1 MRLAACAF
9 VALALVPLA
18 LVAVGCAGD
27 DERALREDQAFATRG
42 SITPRVQLFGDEV
55 VARVEVI
62 VDRERFEPERIRV
75 APAFEPYEIQGE
87 PERAVREL
95 GDFSSVKWV
104 FRLRCLS
111 YGCLK
116 LVGGGPSQHLP
127 GGIPN
132 PNQSGGFGERA
143 SLRLKAAR
151 VLYEKP
157 DGGRQV
163 LTQVGWPEMQSVSR
177 VNFADTDVI
186 GFGFP
191 FEASVTP
198 LVEASYRAPPPLLA
212 GAFVAGGLALL
223 GLSGLLLAGLR
234 RREEPVA
241 VEEVIALSPLEQAL
255 VRVEAARDGPEPERR
270 EALEALAAELDPAAH
285 ADDARRLAWSPA
297 EPVPEAMDDL
307 VEAVRGA
314 DAPTG

>member
-1 MRLAACAF
+1 MRLAAYGAA
-9 VALALVPLA
+9 ALALVA
-18 LVAVGCAGD
+18 AGCARD
-27 DERALREDQAFATRG
+27 DERALREGQTLATRG
-42 SITPRVQLFGDEV
+42 SIAPRVQLFGDEV

-62 VDRERFEPERIRV
+62 VDRERFEPSRIRV
-75 APAFEPYEIQGE
+75 APSFEPYEIQGE
-87 PERAVREL
+87 PERDEREL
-95 GDFSSVKWV
+95 GGFSSVKYV

-116 LVGGGPSQHLP
+116 EVGGGPPQVEP
-127 GGIPN
+127 GGLP
-132 PNQSGGFGERA
+132 PANQTGGFGERA

-157 DGGRQV
+157 DGGTQV
-163 LTQVGWPEMQSVSR
+163 LSRVTWPEMQSVSR

-198 LVEASYRAPPPLLA
+198 LVEASYRAPPPPLLG

-223 GLSGLLLAGLR
+223 GLSGVLLTRLR
-234 RREEPVA
+234 RRDEPVA
-241 VEEVIALSPLEQAL
+241 VEEEPPLPPLEQAL
-255 VRVEAARDGPEPERR
+255 LRVEAAREGPEAERR
-270 EALEALAAELDPAAH
+270 ESLEALATELSPAAL

-297 EPVPEAMDDL
+297 EPSPEAMDEL
-307 VEAVRGA
+307 VEAVREA
-314 DAPTG
+314 DVPAG

>member
-1 MRLAACAF
+1 MRLGACI
-9 VALALVPLA
+9 VLVLT
-18 LVAVGCAGD
+18 LVATGCAGD
-27 DERALREDQAFATRG
+27 DERALRQGETLATRG

-62 VDRERFEPERIRV
+62 VDRERFEPGRIRV
-75 APAFEPYEIQGE
+75 SPAFEPYEIQGE
-87 PERAVREL
+87 PEREEREL
-95 GDFSSVKWV
+95 GAFSSVKWV

-116 LVGGGPSQHLP
+116 EIAVGPPMVLP
-127 GGIPN
+127 GGLPA
-132 PNQSGGFGERA
+132 PHQGGGFGERA

-157 DGGRQV
+157 DGGTQVLRQV
-163 LTQVGWPEMQSVSR
+163 TWPELQSVSR

-198 LVEASYRAPPPLLA
+198 LVEASYRASPPLLG

-241 VEEVIALSPLEQAL
+241 VEEEIALSPLEQAL
-255 VRVEAARDGPEPERR
+255 LRVEAARDGPESERR
-270 EALEALAAELDPAAH
+270 ESLEALAAELDPAVV

-297 EPVPEAMDDL
+297 EPSPEAMDDL
-307 VEAVRGA
+307 VEAVRRPDVPG
-314 DAPTG
+314 

>member
-1 MRLAACAF
+1 MRLGACMVF
-9 VALALVPLA
+9 VLT
-18 LVAVGCAGD
+18 LVATGCAGD
-27 DERALREDQAFATRG
+27 DERALRQGETLAARG

-62 VDRERFEPERIRV
+62 VDRERFEPGRIRV
-75 APAFEPYEIQGE
+75 SPAFEPYEIQGE
-87 PERAVREL
+87 PEREEREL
-95 GDFSSVKWV
+95 GAFSSVKWV

-116 LVGGGPSQHLP
+116 EVAGGPPMVLP

-132 PNQSGGFGERA
+132 PNQGGGFGERA

-157 DGGRQV
+157 DGGTQVLRQV
-163 LTQVGWPEMQSVSR
+163 TWPEMQSVSR

-198 LVEASYRAPPPLLA
+198 LVEASYRLPPPLVG

-223 GLSGLLLAGLR
+223 GISGLLLTGLR

-241 VEEVIALSPLEQAL
+241 VENEVALSPLEQAL
-255 VRVEAARDGPEPERR
+255 LRVEAARDGPEPERR
-270 EALEALAAELDPAAH
+270 ESLEALAAELDPAVV

-297 EPVPEAMDDL
+297 EPSPEAMDDL
-307 VEAVRGA
+307 VEAVRSPYVQG
-314 DAPTG
+314 

>member
-1 MRLAACAF
+1 MRLGACAV
-9 VALALVPLA
+9 VALALVA
-18 LVAVGCAGD
+18 AGCAGD
-27 DERALREDQAFATRG
+27 DERALREGQTLATRG
-42 SITPRVQLFGDEV
+42 SIAPRVQLFGDEV
-55 VARVEVI
+55 LARVEVI
-62 VDRERFEPERIRV
+62 VDRKRFEPSRIRV
-75 APAFEPYEIQGE
+75 APSFEPYEIQGE
-87 PERAVREL
+87 PERDEREL
-95 GDFSSVKWV
+95 GGFSSVKYE

-116 LVGGGPSQHLP
+116 EVGGGPPMVLP
-127 GGIPN
+127 GGLPN
-132 PNQSGGFGERA
+132 PNQGGGFGERA
-143 SLRLKAAR
+143 SLRLKPAR
-151 VLYEKP
+151 VLYDKP

-163 LTQVGWPEMQSVSR
+163 LSQVSWPEMQSVSR

-198 LVEASYRAPPPLLA
+198 LVKASYRPPPMLIG

-223 GLSGLLLAGLR
+223 GLSGLLLARLR

-241 VEEVIALSPLEQAL
+241 VEEAPALPPLELAL
-255 VRVEAARDGPEPERR
+255 LRVEAARDGPEAERR
-270 EALEALAAELDPAAH
+270 EALEALAAELDPTAL

-297 EPVPEAMDDL
+297 EPAPEAIDDL

-314 DAPTG
+314 DVPTG

>member
-1 MRLAACAF
+1 MRLGACAV
-9 VALALVPLA
+9 VALALVA
-18 LVAVGCAGD
+18 AGCAGD
-27 DERALREDQAFATRG
+27 DERAHREGQTFATRG

-62 VDRERFEPERIRV
+62 VDRARFEPGRIRV

-87 PERAVREL
+87 PERDEREL

-127 GGIPN
+127 GGLPN

-143 SLRLKAAR
+143 SLRLNAAR

-157 DGGRQV
+157 DGGTQV
-163 LTQVGWPEMQSVSR
+163 LSRVTWPEMQSVSR
-177 VNFADTDVI
+177 VNFADTDVV

-198 LVEASYRAPPPLLA
+198 LVEASYRAPPPLLG

-223 GLSGLLLAGLR
+223 GLSGLMIARLR
-234 RREEPVA
+234 RRDEPVVVEEEP
-241 VEEVIALSPLEQAL
+241 ELSPLEQAL
-255 VRVEAARDGPEPERR
+255 LRVEVARDGPEAERR
-270 EALEALAAELDPAAH
+270 EALEALAVALDQGAL

-297 EPVPEAMDDL
+297 EPSPEAMDDL
-307 VEAVRGA
+307 VQAVRGA
-314 DAPTG
+314 DVSTG

>member
-1 MRLAACAF
+1 MRLGALAV
-9 VALALVPLA
+9 VALALVA
-18 LVAVGCAGD
+18 AGCAGD
-27 DERALREDQAFATRG
+27 DERALREGQTLATRG

-62 VDRERFEPERIRV
+62 VDRAELEPARVRV
-75 APAFEPYEIQGE
+75 APAFEPYEIQGQPKRE
-87 PERAVREL
+87 EREL
-95 GDFSSVKWV
+95 GGFSSVRYE

-143 SLRLKAAR
+143 SLRLKPAR

-163 LTQVGWPEMQSVSR
+163 LSQVSWPEMQSVSR

-198 LVEASYRAPPPLLA
+198 LVEASYRAPPPLLG

-223 GLSGLLLAGLR
+223 GLSGLLVARLR

-241 VEEVIALSPLEQAL
+241 VEEEIALSPLEQAIL
-255 VRVEAARDGPEPERR
+255 RVEAARDGPEAERR
-270 EALEALAAELDPAAH
+270 EALEALAVELDPTAL
-285 ADDARRLAWSPA
+285 ADRARLLAWSPA
-297 EPVPEAMDDL
+297 APAPEAMDDL
-307 VEAVRGA
+307 VEAVRETDVPG
-314 DAPTG
+314 